1 MVLHLPLRL
10 PDEIYYAARVG
21 PLRCWWRVDDCRWRF
36 VRLVRRGFFGL
47 CLLVAVFEP
56 WLPKPDVSC
65 GYGLLITQ
73 EEVACEYLKRK
84 RESIRWE
91 DVNRI
96 WYVTTSAGPW
106 LPDEW
111 LVFEGETGGCSFPTE
126 AMGMDGLWDELKQ
139 RFAGFDSKP

>member
-1 MVLHLPLRL
+1 M
-10 PDEIYYAARVG
+10 I
-21 PLRCWWRVDDCRWRF
+21 VDGDASGWY
-36 VRLVRRGFFGL
+36 VAGFFGL
-47 CLLVAVFEP
+47 FLLVAVFEP

-65 GYGLLITQ
+65 GYRLLITQ
-73 EEVACEYLKRK
+73 DEVACKYLKRK

-126 AMGMDGLWDELKQ
+126 AIGMDGLWDELKQ
-139 RFAGFDSKP
+139 RFAGFDYKPLIYGGTDDAKHLCWERQRLASHGT

>member
-1 MVLHLPLRL
+1 MAMRPAGTSR
-10 PDEIYYAARVG
+10 DS
-21 PLRCWWRVDDCRWRF
+21 
-36 VRLVRRGFFGL
+36 LVSAFWSPSLNPGFQSLTFP
-47 CLLVAVFEP
+47 VATA
-56 WLPKPDVSC
+56 
-65 GYGLLITQ
+65 LLITQ

-126 AMGMDGLWDELKQ
+126 ATGMDGLWDELKQ
-139 RFAGFDSKP
+139 RFAGFDYKPLIYGGTDDAKHLCWERRLTSHGT